1 MIASGDLTSMKSLTR
16 QFLISIGLTTLSLT
30 VLATAIAALIFQ
42 SELAQRQ
49 VAFLGDYVRERSLN
63 LDRRF
68 AALTA
73 LQVAAAK
80 ELERRTLALEP
91 GEAER
96 LADQYFPLRSDGT
109 RRSRPEYF
117 DGIRRADGGF
127 IYGMGAFIGQAQST
141 PPVELAALTASFS
154 VVSDLGQAAGAD
166 LDNFYF
172 FTPATRLVMF
182 GPKRPDRLMFYRE
195 TAPADLDVG
204 GEEMT
209 LITLPANN
217 PNAETRCTSLQRLV
231 QESDL
236 TLRLGSACVT
246 PAYVEGRFVGAFGSS
261 IELTGLF
268 KSAVRETLP
277 GATAMIMTRGG
288 EIIAD
293 EAFGLGPPASERQF
307 EALEEAT
314 GTRAIAATIKAS
326 PNRFGVID
334 SPDGSAIVAFGRLNM
349 ADWTLLLVYPK
360 RALMISAARSAAWV
374 LLLGVIA
381 SVLQALLMI
390 YLAKRHITG
399 PVRRLADSCDP
410 DLEPPAQAQLAADE
424 ARQDEIGLLARAL
437 ANERAKAEVA
447 RATLE
452 DRVRERT
459 VELEQAN
466 AEKSR
471 FLANMSHELR
481 TPLNGVIAISQALKA
496 RQVDP
501 RDQELAEL
509 IVSSGRLLERVLTD
523 ILDFSSMEAGRV
535 SLAREAFDMETLVD
549 RIAAL
554 HKASAEE
561 KGLSLDWSVL
571 PLARGAYLGDAVR
584 LTQVLSNLLSNAVK
598 FTQSGGVSLN
608 VEARGASVQFTVS
621 DTGIGFDEAVRDR
634 LFRRFEQADDS
645 ISRRF
650 GGTGL
655 GLAIS
660 RSLVELMGG
669 EIKVTSTPGK
679 GSVFTIALDLPRAT
693 SSSLGEE
700 VPREAKA
707 AGPLGPLR
715 ILLAEDHPTNQ
726 KVVQLILG
734 SVGLTP
740 VVVEDGQAALNALE
754 TADFDVVLMD
764 MQMPV
769 LDGLS
774 ATAELRRREAA
785 RGRPRTPVIMLTA
798 NALEEHVQA
807 GQAAGGDWH
816 LSKPI
821 RAEDLLGAIAVV
833 IGEADDPQDIEILQ
847 NKAGA

>member
-1 MIASGDLTSMKSLTR
+1 MKSLTR
-16 QFLISIGLTTLSLT
+16 QFLMSIGLTNLSLT
-30 VLATAIAALIFQ
+30 VLAAVIAAMFFQ
-42 SELAQRQ
+42 NELAQRQ

-91 GEAER
+91 GEPER
-96 LADQYFPLRSDGT
+96 LADEYFPLRPDGT

-117 DGIRRADGGF
+117 DGIRRSDGGV
-127 IYGMGAFIGQAQST
+127 IYGMGAFIGRAEAT
-141 PPVELAALTASFS
+141 PPEELAALTASFS

-195 TAPADLDVG
+195 HAPADLDVS

-209 LITLPANN
+209 LISLPANN
-217 PNAETRCTSLQRLV
+217 PDAETRCTRLQRLV
-231 QESDL
+231 QEADL
-236 TLRLGSACVT
+236 NPRLGSACLT
-246 PAYVEGRFVGAFGSS
+246 PAYVDGRFVGAFGSS

-268 KSAVRETLP
+268 QSAVQETLP
-277 GATAMIMTRGG
+277 GATAMIMTRDG

-293 EAFGLGPPASERQF
+293 ETFGPGPPAQQNEIK
-307 EALEEAT
+307 ALEDAT
-314 GTRAIAATIKAS
+314 GTRAIAATIRSS
-326 PNRFGVID
+326 PDRFGVMD
-334 SPDGSAIVAFGRLNM
+334 SPDGTAIIAFGRLNM
-349 ADWTLLLVYPK
+349 ADWNLLLVYPK
-360 RALMISAARSAAWV
+360 QALMISAARSAAWV

-390 YLAKRHITG
+390 YLARRHITE

-410 DLEPPAQAQLAADE
+410 DLAPPTQMRLAEDE

-437 ANERAKAEVA
+437 ATERAKAEGA

-452 DRVRERT
+452 DRARERT
-459 VELEQAN
+459 AELEQAN

-481 TPLNGVIAISQALKA
+481 TPLNGVIAISQALKE
-496 RQVDP
+496 RQADP
-501 RDQELAEL
+501 KDQELAEL

-523 ILDFSSMEAGRV
+523 ILDFSSIEAGRI
-535 SLAREAFDMETLVD
+535 SLAQEAFEMEPLVR
-549 RIAAL
+549 RIAEL
-554 HKASAEE
+554 HKAAAEE
-561 KGLSLDWSVL
+561 KGLTLEWSVAT
-571 PLARGAYLGDAVR
+571 PAQGSYLGDTVR

-598 FTQSGGVSLN
+598 FTQSGGVRLD
-608 VEARGASVQFTVS
+608 VEHLGATVEFTVR
-621 DTGIGFDEAVRDR
+621 DTGIGFDEAVRAR

-645 ISRRF
+645 IRRRF

-669 EIKVTSTPGK
+669 RISVASTPGE
-679 GSVFTIALDLPRAT
+679 GSVFKVSLDLPR
-693 SSSLGEE
+693 SVKPGPGEAPPLD
-700 VPREAKA
+700 VDLA
-707 AGPLGPLR
+707 APMGPLR
-715 ILLAEDHPTNQ
+715 VLLAEDHPTNQ
-726 KVVQLILG
+726 RVVQLILG
-734 SVGLTP
+734 SVGVSP
-740 VVVEDGQAALNALE
+740 VVVEDGQAALDAL
-754 TADFDVVLMD
+754 AAASFDVVLMD

-785 RGRPRTPVIMLTA
+785 QGRPRTPVIMLTA
-798 NALEEHVQA
+798 NALEEHVRA

-821 RAEDLLGAIAVV
+821 RAEDLLGAIVAVTAP
-833 IGEADDPQDIEILQ
+833 ADDPQEADLSSHE
-847 NKAGA
+847 AGA

>member
-1 MIASGDLTSMKSLTR
+1 MKSLTR

-96 LADQYFPLRSDGT
+96 LADQYFPLRPDGT

-117 DGIRRADGGF
+117 DGIRRSDGGF
-127 IYGMGAFIGQAQST
+127 IYGMGAFVGRAEAT
-141 PPVELAALTASFS
+141 PPEELAALTASFS

-195 TAPADLDVG
+195 HAPADLDVS

-209 LITLPANN
+209 LISLPANN
-217 PNAETRCTSLQRLV
+217 PGAETRCTRLQRLV
-231 QESDL
+231 QEADL
-236 TLRLGSACVT
+236 NPRLGSACLT
-246 PAYVEGRFVGAFGSS
+246 PAYVNGRFVGAFGSS

-268 KSAVRETLP
+268 QSAVRETLP
-277 GATAMIMTRGG
+277 GATAMIMTRDG

-293 EAFGLGPPASERQF
+293 EAFGLGPVALQSEI

-314 GTRAIAATIKAS
+314 GTRVIAAAIKAS
-326 PNRFGVID
+326 PDRFGVMD
-334 SPDGSAIVAFGRLNM
+334 SPDGNAIIAFGRLNM
-349 ADWTLLLVYPK
+349 ADWNLLLVYPK
-360 RALMISAARSAAWV
+360 RALMVSAARSAAWV
-374 LLLGVIA
+374 LLLGAIA

-390 YLAKRHITG
+390 YLARRHITE

-410 DLEPPAQAQLAADE
+410 DRVPPTPAQLAEDE

-437 ANERAKAEVA
+437 ARERAKAEAA

-459 VELEQAN
+459 AELEQAN

-481 TPLNGVIAISQALKA
+481 TPLNGVIAISQALKE
-496 RQVDP
+496 RQSDP
-501 RDQELAEL
+501 RNQELADL

-523 ILDFSSMEAGRV
+523 ILDFSSMEAGRI
-535 SLAREAFDMETLVD
+535 SLAREAFDMETLVG
-549 RIAAL
+549 RIAEL
-554 HKASAEE
+554 HKASAVE
-561 KGLSLDWSVL
+561 KGLRLDWAVQS
-571 PLARGAYLGDAVR
+571 AAKGAYLGDTVR

-598 FTQSGGVSLN
+598 FTQRGSVSLN
-608 VEARGASVQFTVS
+608 VDTRGASVEFTVS

-669 EIKVTSTPGK
+669 VINVTSTPGK
-679 GSVFTIALDLPRAT
+679 GSVFTIALDLPRAAN
-693 SSSLGEE
+693 SGLDEGAAEE
-700 VPREAKA
+700 VRAEGP
-707 AGPLGPLR
+707 PLGALR
-715 ILLAEDHPTNQ
+715 VLLAEDHPTNQ

-740 VVVEDGQAALNALE
+740 VIVEDGQAALDALE
-754 TADFDVVLMD
+754 ATDFDVVLMD

-785 RGRPRTPVIMLTA
+785 LGRRRTPVIMLTA

-821 RAEDLLGAIAVV
+821 RAEDLLGAIAGVT
-833 IGEADDPQDIEILQ
+833 GEVDDPQDSEILP

>member
-1 MIASGDLTSMKSLTR
+1 MKSLTR
-16 QFLISIGLTTLSLT
+16 QFLVSIALTTLSLT
-30 VLATAIAALIFQ
+30 VLAAAIAALIFQ

-68 AALTA
+68 AALTT
-73 LQVAAAK
+73 LQLAAAK
-80 ELERRTLALEP
+80 ELERRALALEP
-91 GEAER
+91 VEAER
-96 LADQYFPLRSDGT
+96 LADQYFPLRPDGT
-109 RRSRPEYF
+109 RRSRPEYY
-117 DGIRRADGGF
+117 DGVRRPDGGF
-127 IYGMGAFIGQAQST
+127 VYGMGAFIAQAEAT
-141 PPVELAALTASFS
+141 PPEELAALAASFS

-195 TAPADLDVG
+195 QAPADLDVS

-209 LITLPANN
+209 LISLPANN
-217 PNAETRCTSLQRLV
+217 PNGETRCTSLQRLV
-231 QESDL
+231 QEADL
-236 TLRLGSACVT
+236 QLRLGSACLT
-246 PAYVEGRFVGAFGSS
+246 PAYIDGRFVGAFGSS
-261 IELTGLF
+261 IELSGLF
-268 KSAVRETLP
+268 LSAVRETLP
-277 GATAMIMTRGG
+277 GATAMIMTRDG

-293 EAFGLGPPASERQF
+293 EAFGLGNTTSESQVK
-307 EALEEAT
+307 ALEEQT
-314 GTRAIAATIKAS
+314 GTGAIAEAIRTH
-326 PNRFGVID
+326 PDRFGVLD
-334 SPDGSAIVAFGRLNM
+334 SPDGTSIIAFGRLNM
-349 ADWTLLLVYPK
+349 ADWNLLLVYPK
-360 RALMISAARSAAWV
+360 RALMISAARSASWV
-374 LLLGVIA
+374 LLLGGIA
-381 SVLQALLMI
+381 AVLQALLMI
-390 YLAKRHITG
+390 YLARRHITG

-410 DLEPPAQAQLAADE
+410 DLAPPTLSRLAADE

-437 ANERAKAEVA
+437 ARERAKAESA
-447 RATLE
+447 RASLE

-459 VELEQAN
+459 AELEQAN

-501 RDQELAEL
+501 KDQELAEL
-509 IVSSGRLLERVLTD
+509 IVSSGRLLEQVLTD
-523 ILDFSSMEAGRV
+523 ILDFSSIEAGRIH
-535 SLAREAFDMETLVD
+535 LAREAFEIEPLVA
-549 RIAAL
+549 RIAEL
-554 HKASAEE
+554 HRAAAAE
-561 KGLSLDWSVL
+561 KGLKLEWTVEPDVQ
-571 PLARGAYLGDAVR
+571 GAYLGDPVR
-584 LTQVLSNLLSNAVK
+584 LTQVLSNLFSNAVK
-598 FTQSGGVSLN
+598 FTPSGRVSL
-608 VEARGASVQFTVS
+608 TVS
-621 DTGIGFDEAVRDR
+621 RRGRALEFAVRDTGIGFDEVVRTR

-645 ISRRF
+645 IRRRF

-669 EIKVTSTPGK
+669 EITVSSKPGE
-679 GSVFTIALDLPRAT
+679 GSEFCVLLELPRAEP
-693 SSSLGEE
+693 SSEMDE
-700 VPREAKA
+700 PA
-707 AGPLGPLR
+707 AGETDAAPLGALR

-734 SVGLTP
+734 AVDLTP
-740 VVVEDGQAALNALE
+740 VVVGDGQAALDAMAAE
-754 TADFDVVLMD
+754 PFDVVLMD

-774 ATAELRRREAA
+774 ATAEIRRREAA
-785 RGRPRTPVIMLTA
+785 LGRPRTPVIMLTA

-821 RAEDLLGAIAVV
+821 RAEDLLGAIAAVTAPP
-833 IGEADDPQDIEILQ
+833 EDAQKARAQ
-847 NKAGA
+847 AHRAGA

>member
-1 MIASGDLTSMKSLTR
+1 MKSLTR

-30 VLATAIAALIFQ
+30 VLAAAIAALIFQ

-73 LQVAAAK
+73 LQVSAAR

-96 LADQYFPLRSDGT
+96 LADLYFPLRADGT

-117 DGIRRADGGF
+117 DGTRRPDGGYT
-127 IYGMGAFIGQAQST
+127 YGMGVYIGRAEAT
-141 PPVELAALTASFS
+141 PPEELAALAASFS
-154 VVSDLGQAAGAD
+154 VVSDLGQAASAD

-182 GPKRPDRLMFYRE
+182 GPKRADRLMFYRE
-195 TAPADLDVG
+195 FAPPDLDVS

-209 LITLPANN
+209 LLTLPENN
-217 PNAETRCTSLQRLV
+217 PGRETRCTRLQRLV
-231 QESDL
+231 QEEDL
-236 TLRLGSACVT
+236 EPRLGSACLT
-246 PAYVEGRFVGAFGSS
+246 PAYVDGKFVGAFGSS

-268 KSAVRETLP
+268 LSAVRETLP
-277 GATAMIMTRGG
+277 GAAAMIMTRDG

-293 EAFGLGPPASERQF
+293 EAFGLSGEASESQIR
-307 EALEEAT
+307 ALEERT
-314 GTRAIAATIKAS
+314 GAKLIADAIRGH
-326 PNRFGVID
+326 PDRFGVMD
-334 SPDGSAIVAFGRLNM
+334 SPDGASIIAFGRLNM
-349 ADWTLLLVYPK
+349 ADWNLLLVYPK

-381 SVLQALLMI
+381 SILQALLMI
-390 YLAKRHITG
+390 YLARRHITE

-410 DLEPPAQAQLAADE
+410 ELAPPSPSRLAADE

-437 ANERAKAEVA
+437 ATERAKAESA
-447 RATLE
+447 RASLE

-459 VELEQAN
+459 AELERAN

-481 TPLNGVIAISQALKA
+481 TPLNGVIAISQALRA
-496 RQVDP
+496 RQSDP
-501 RDQELAEL
+501 KDQELAEL
-509 IVSSGRLLERVLTD
+509 IVSSGRLLEQVLTD
-523 ILDFSSMEAGRV
+523 ILDFSSMEAGRIR
-535 SLAREAFDMETLVD
+535 LASEPFDMDTLVG
-549 RIAAL
+549 RIAEL
-554 HKASAEE
+554 HRASAEE
-561 KGLSLDWSVL
+561 KGLGLDWIVE
-571 PLARGAYLGDAVR
+571 PAAQGGYLGDPVR
-584 LTQVLSNLLSNAVK
+584 ITQVLSNLLSNAVK
-598 FTQSGGVSLN
+598 FTQAGGVQLT
-608 VEARGASVQFTVS
+608 VGRQGEEIEFSVR
-621 DTGIGFDEAVRDR
+621 DTGIGFDDAVRAR
-634 LFRRFEQADDS
+634 LFQRFEQADDS
-645 ISRRF
+645 IRRRF

-660 RSLVELMGG
+660 RSLVEMMGG
-669 EIKVTSTPGK
+669 EIAVTSTPGT
-679 GSVFTIALDLPRAT
+679 GSTFSVRLQLPRA
-693 SSSLGEE
+693 E
-700 VPREAKA
+700 PPEAATETVEKAA
-707 AGPLGPLR
+707 AGPLGDLR
-715 ILLAEDHPTNQ
+715 VLLAEDHPTNQ

-734 SVGLTP
+734 AVGLDP
-740 VVVEDGQAALNALE
+740 VVVEDGQAALDAM
-754 TADFDVVLMD
+754 AAARFDVVLMD

-774 ATAELRRREAA
+774 ATAEIRRREAA
-785 RGRPRTPVIMLTA
+785 LGTPRTPVIMLTA

-821 RAEDLLGAIAVV
+821 RAEDLLGAIAAVT
-833 IGEADDPQDIEILQ
+833 GGAEDAR
-847 NKAGA
+847 KAPPPAEKTGA

>member
-1 MIASGDLTSMKSLTR
+1 MKSLTR
-16 QFLISIGLTTLSLT
+16 QFLVSIALTTLSLT
-30 VLATAIAALIFQ
+30 VLAAAIAALIFQ

-68 AALTA
+68 AALTT
-73 LQVAAAK
+73 LQLAAAK
-80 ELERRTLALEP
+80 ELERRALALEP
-91 GEAER
+91 VEAER
-96 LADQYFPLRSDGT
+96 LADQYFPLRPDGT
-109 RRSRPEYF
+109 RRSRPEYY
-117 DGIRRADGGF
+117 DGVRRPDGGF
-127 IYGMGAFIGQAQST
+127 VYGMGAFIAQAEAT
-141 PPVELAALTASFS
+141 PPEELAALAASFS

-195 TAPADLDVG
+195 QAPADLDVS

-209 LITLPANN
+209 LISLPANN
-217 PNAETRCTSLQRLV
+217 PNGETRCTSLQRLV
-231 QESDL
+231 QEADL
-236 TLRLGSACVT
+236 QLRLGSACLT
-246 PAYVEGRFVGAFGSS
+246 PAYIDGRFVGAFGSS
-261 IELTGLF
+261 IELSGLF
-268 KSAVRETLP
+268 LSAVRETLP
-277 GATAMIMTRGG
+277 GATAMIMTRDG

-293 EAFGLGPPASERQF
+293 EAFGLGNTTSESQVK
-307 EALEEAT
+307 ALEEQT
-314 GTRAIAATIKAS
+314 GTGAIAEAIRTH
-326 PNRFGVID
+326 PERFGVLD
-334 SPDGSAIVAFGRLNM
+334 SPDGTSIIAFGRLNM
-349 ADWTLLLVYPK
+349 ADWNLLLVYPK
-360 RALMISAARSAAWV
+360 RALMISAARSASWV
-374 LLLGVIA
+374 LLLGGIA
-381 SVLQALLMI
+381 AVLQALLMI
-390 YLAKRHITG
+390 YLAHRHITG

-410 DLEPPAQAQLAADE
+410 DLAPPTLSRLAADE

-437 ANERAKAEVA
+437 ARERAKAESA
-447 RATLE
+447 RASLE

-459 VELEQAN
+459 AELEQAN

-501 RDQELAEL
+501 KDQELAEL
-509 IVSSGRLLERVLTD
+509 IVSSGRLLEQVLTD
-523 ILDFSSMEAGRV
+523 ILDFSSIEAGRIH
-535 SLAREAFDMETLVD
+535 LAREAFEIEPLVA
-549 RIAAL
+549 RIAEL
-554 HKASAEE
+554 HRAAAAE
-561 KGLSLDWSVL
+561 KGLKLEWTVEPDVQ
-571 PLARGAYLGDAVR
+571 GAYLGDPVR
-584 LTQVLSNLLSNAVK
+584 LTQVLSNLFSNAVK
-598 FTQSGGVSLN
+598 FTPSGRVRL
-608 VEARGASVQFTVS
+608 TVS
-621 DTGIGFDEAVRDR
+621 RRGRALEFAVRDTGIGFDEVVRAR

-645 ISRRF
+645 IRRRF

-669 EIKVTSTPGK
+669 EITVSSKPGE
-679 GSVFTIALDLPRAT
+679 GSEFCVLLELPRAEP
-693 SSSLGEE
+693 SSEMDE
-700 VPREAKA
+700 PA
-707 AGPLGPLR
+707 AGETDAAPLGALR

-734 SVGLTP
+734 AVDLTP
-740 VVVEDGQAALNALE
+740 VVVGDGQAALDAMAAE
-754 TADFDVVLMD
+754 PFDVVLMD

-774 ATAELRRREAA
+774 ATAEIRRREAA
-785 RGRPRTPVIMLTA
+785 LGRPRTPVIMLTA

-821 RAEDLLGAIAVV
+821 RAEDLLGAITAVTAPP
-833 IGEADDPQDIEILQ
+833 EDAQKARAQ
-847 NKAGA
+847 AHRAGA